1 MIECKGGF
9 HLEAKATPDGNVEVI
24 YTDGDREIS
33 RALLDTNHT
42 VALLQRLRSALA
54 EADAR
59 RVGP

>member
-9 HLEAKATPDGNVEVI
+9 HLEARATPDGNVEVI

-33 RALLDTNHT
+33 RALLDPNH
-42 VALLQRLRSALA
+42 ALA
-54 EADAR
+54 FELRVKSARTEADAR